1 MNKRELEKEKRR
13 INEILIKSII
23 ATYSD
28 LKIARK
34 NYEFAEEELI
44 DYYLYEIKANQA
56 KLDYFIKKSKQNGV
70 ELSRIEKI
78 QMINLEENEVV

>member
-1 MNKRELEKEKRR
+1 MNKKELKREEKR

-28 LKIARK
+28 LTIARK

-56 KLDYFIKKSKQNGV
+56 KLNYFIKKAKQKGI
-70 ELSRIEKI
+70 ELNRIEKI
-78 QMINLEENEVV
+78 KVEYLEENQVG